1 MQATILDQVDDV
13 LPKEPMV
20 ISSIRADPR
29 IRSII
34 VIRSQKPI
42 RHFSNLV
49 DANHDQGRN
58 LEEQMADV
66 LTFLVSDLLGDV
78 TYSVTER
85 ESFYEIVF
93 PGRHEQVLVAVERGA
108 DIAEIANSVAD
119 HLEAIT
125 KSN

>member
-1 MQATILDQVDDV
+1 
-13 LPKEPMV
+13 
-20 ISSIRADPR
+20 
-29 IRSII
+29 
-34 VIRSQKPI
+34 
-42 RHFSNLV
+42 
-49 DANHDQGRN
+49 
-58 LEEQMADV
+58 MADV